1 MEEEGVW
8 YYSFVPRSLGSRW
21 VGLGE
26 LMFRCGLAISWS
38 RKGEENCHACYPALD
53 EVVKFFGS
61 GPFLGRE
68 PRRLELFAWL
78 LMLCRCP
85 RDSYCYEGQSIFQA
99 PPAYVQ
105 SRRAPYLRHV
115 HYLCTQS

>member
-1 MEEEGVW
+1 
-8 YYSFVPRSLGSRW
+8 
-21 VGLGE
+21 
-26 LMFRCGLAISWS
+26 MFRRGLAISWS

-53 EVVKFFGS
+53 EVVLFFGS
-61 GPFLGRE
+61 GVDSGSLVWGPFLGRE
-68 PRRLELFAWL
+68 HRRLELFAWL

-105 SRRAPYLRHV
+105 STRAPYLRHV